1 MRAMS
6 YLARRVAAVTA
17 ALAAA
22 LALCPADAAARS
34 KKPYWMVSFVG
45 GALVPV
51 GDTASERDV
60 GLGVGLRVG
69 YTTRIGLGV
78 TLEAEYSP
86 LPVAGSAGQTGADSG
101 AAADVV
107 TDNHFAAAALV
118 PRFTL
123 GRDLL
128 RLTLGAGGGGI
139 MEQTRSH
146 PAGDSGATRAD
157 TVFAPAAI
165 GELGIELHFWGSG
178 GVVVSGSYLRSF
190 GDRESEIG
198 AVLGGLI
205 FTFR

>member
-1 MRAMS
+1 MS
-6 YLARRVAAVTA
+6 YSARRAAAVTV

-22 LALCPADAAARS
+22 LAVCPADAAAKA

-69 YTTRIGLGV
+69 YTTKIGLGLA
-78 TLEAEYSP
+78 LEAEYSP
-86 LPVAGSAGQTGADSG
+86 LPVAEPAAEDGAV
-101 AAADVV
+101 ADVV
-107 TDNHFAAAALV
+107 TDNHFAAAALM

-123 GRDLL
+123 GRELL

-139 MEQTRSH
+139 MEQTRSR
-146 PAGDSGATRAD
+146 PAGEGGETRAD

-178 GVVVSGSYLRSF
+178 GLAVSGSYLRSF
-190 GDRESEIG
+190 GDREAEIG
-198 AVLGGLI
+198 ALLGGLI

>member
-1 MRAMS
+1 MS
-6 YLARRVAAVTA
+6 YPARRAAAVLA

-22 LALCPADAAARS
+22 LALCPAEAAARS

-51 GDTASERDV
+51 GDTAEKRDV

-69 YTTRIGLGV
+69 YTTRSGLGLA
-78 TLEAEYSP
+78 LEAEYSP
-86 LPVAGSAGQTGADSG
+86 LPVAEAPGQSDGV
-101 AAADVV
+101 ADVV

-123 GRDLL
+123 GRDVL

-146 PAGDSGATRAD
+146 PAGEGGKTTAD

-165 GELGIELHFWGSG
+165 GELGVEIHFWGSG
-178 GVVVSGSYLRSF
+178 GVVLSGSYLRSF
-190 GDRESEIG
+190 GDREAEIG
-198 AVLGGLI
+198 ALLGGLI